1 MPREQDEQVGAHVCD
16 ERLNV
21 EGKVRVAVLVGA
33 TVVAVFLA
41 LAPGGF
47 AQGLESG
54 ADAEREK
61 AFVEALRREDPEGAK
76 RYVAL
81 RDARGHAIA
90 ELQRA
95 QARYGAAGSE
105 LRPVV
110 LGQLRDAQ
118 RRYAE
123 TSLALLDFLDA
134 RDRRAL
140 ARYQKEIGRINRL
153 AEERT
158 RARAEFE
165 KLLRGE

>member
-61 AFVEALRREDPEGAK
+61 AFVEALRREDPEDAK

-81 RDARGHAIA
+81 RDARGSGRWISDPIP
-90 ELQRA
+90 RD
-95 QARYGAAGSE
+95 RAAGRNPMTATIADTTIARKRIA
-105 LRPVV
+105 RPRSMASRV
-110 LGQLRDAQ
+110 GWPSSCACRIE
-118 RRYAE
+118 E
-123 TSLALLDFLDA
+123 TSTTPLSTLTPNTAMYPTA
-134 RDRRAL
+134 
-140 ARYQKEIGRINRL
+140 
-153 AEERT
+153 AEMLKVVDQR
-158 RARAEFE
+158 
-165 KLLRGE
+165 